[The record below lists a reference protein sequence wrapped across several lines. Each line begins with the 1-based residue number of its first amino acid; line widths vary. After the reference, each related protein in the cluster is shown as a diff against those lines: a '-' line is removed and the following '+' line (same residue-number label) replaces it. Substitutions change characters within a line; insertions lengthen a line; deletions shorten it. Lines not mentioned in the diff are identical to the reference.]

1 MGDNGGI
8 HSSPVLAM
16 NPELQIPLSDDD
28 FAELDRLLDNYPGSC
43 SLEELDGL
51 FCALIIG
58 PEVIMPSEWLPV
70 VLGEE
75 EAYEIS
81 EEDTRR
87 VFELLLRH
95 WNTVVSG
102 FREDW
107 SGVSAAE
114 GSEQMYFP
122 FLDDPADSGWP
133 LAEGWARGFR
143 DGLDWLEEHY
153 WDALEQDEEC
163 VAILNLIAA
172 FDTGEKAPGNP
183 LTPDERDEV
192 ISLLVAGL
200 QYLYVFWRRYLK
212 VVNAPREPARADDTP
227 GRNEECPCG
236 SGKKYKKCC
245 GSPEKLH

>member
-1 MGDNGGI
+1 MTAPQLETPLNDD
-8 HSSPVLAM
+8 
-16 NPELQIPLSDDD
+16 ELE
-28 FAELDRLLDNYPGSC
+28 ELDTLLDRYPGSC
-43 SLEELDGL
+43 AIEELDGL

-58 PEVIMPSEWLPV
+58 PETILPSEWLPV

-75 EAYEIS
+75 EDGEIS

-87 VFELLLRH
+87 VFELLIRH
-95 WNTVVSG
+95 WNGVSAG

-107 SGVSAAE
+107 SGVSASE
-114 GSEQMYFP
+114 GSELMYFP
-122 FLDDPADSGWP
+122 YLEDPLDSGWP

-143 DGLDWLEEHY
+143 DGMDWLEDQY
-153 WDALEQDEEC
+153 WDALEEDEEC
-163 VAILNLIAA
+163 VAVLNLIAA
-172 FDTGEKAPGNP
+172 FDTGEKSPGHP
-183 LTPDERDEV
+183 LTENERDEV

-212 VVNAPREPARADDTP
+212 VVNASREPIRAEDVP

-245 GSPEKLH
+245 GAPEKLH